1 MLAQGDRSRHR
12 EHSTRT
18 GANAR
23 SIGCCNRCT
32 GGLLCPA
39 LTPYLQV
46 GVFAPATRATQGFGV
61 AHDASVIACEHSV
74 VAGGTAIAAAVGGSS
89 RVQRDGRAH
98 FIQSDRRIFPVDRN
112 KMWK

>member
-1 MLAQGDRSRHR
+1 MLAEGDRVRHR

-23 SIGCCNRCT
+23 SVGRCNRRT

-61 AHDASVIACEHSV
+61 AHDASVIACEESM
-74 VAGGTAIAAAVGGSS
+74 VASGTAVAAAVGDSG
-89 RVQRDGRAH
+89 RVQRDG
-98 FIQSDRRIFPVDRN
+98 
-112 KMWK
+112 